1 MKALITN
8 MNFGSTRKNK
18 KAIITKLF
26 ETIMA
31 NVTTL
36 FFFSNF
42 KR

>member
-18 KAIITKLF
+18 KAITKLF
-26 ETIMA
+26 ETIVV

-36 FFFSNF
+36 FSFSSF